1 MSKIKKTYT
10 TLSFST
16 NKTQLLPLSLLKLFL
31 SSKYCSNI
39 NHIDKHCIEYDYLL
53 DNTIL
58 VNSTIAEATELNKKY
73 SISNISDSY
82 LIIID
87 LEKEDLYQELDYIIL
102 YIINNCLP
110 EKKIFVLGAY
120 NNAKN
125 IREDL
130 KEENIKDYIDN
141 KSINYE
147 YLELNINNEND
158 LINIIEFITKQSL
171 TNNDIQNDNALDKGK
186 SNSACHIF

>member
-1 MSKIKKTYT
+1 M
-10 TLSFST
+10 
-16 NKTQLLPLSLLKLFL
+16 
-31 SSKYCSNI
+31 
-39 NHIDKHCIEYDYLL
+39 
-53 DNTIL
+53 
-58 VNSTIAEATELNKKY
+58 
-73 SISNISDSY
+73 
-82 LIIID
+82 
-87 LEKEDLYQELDYIIL
+87 EKEDLYQELDYIIL

-147 YLELNINNEND
+147 YLELNINNQND

-171 TNNDIQNDNALDKGK
+171 TNNDIQNDNGLDKGK